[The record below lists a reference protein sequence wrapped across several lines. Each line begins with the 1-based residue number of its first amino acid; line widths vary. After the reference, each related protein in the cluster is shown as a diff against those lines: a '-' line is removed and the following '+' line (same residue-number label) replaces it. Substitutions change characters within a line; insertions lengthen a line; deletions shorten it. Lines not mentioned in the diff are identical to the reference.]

1 MWLPRLTR
9 AILCTGLL
17 CAQILSPESPRAQP
31 VLPSGKPAAVG
42 SRIKELMQQARELH
56 SAALKHPRRDSP
68 QRIDLLQRAIQVL
81 VRTVQLDEKNVE
93 ARVLMAEWLA
103 RPELG
108 MEAMRRSGEELQRAR
123 IDDTAAAWD
132 YEISSQLGIVHSHL
146 GRFAEAVREYD
157 RALRLLP
164 GEPEQIAFS
173 RRGQQ
178 ATLLGNSAEALMGV
192 GDLARAIQRYTRAEQ
207 IDSSD
212 QAALHAL
219 GLAVAYD
226 RDGQY
231 QKSREA
237 IARSLAADPALRLF
251 QSDDVFFAPEGDRAY
266 YEGLLAEAFG
276 NRDEALRHFQ
286 AFAQALPQSRYAARA
301 REHIE
306 DLNKQPGISA
316 MELWR
321 ARVLIGT
328 PTFTAEE
335 ASLSTRRHRDES
347 EISRVTRGPRGL
359 ELRHCYAQAIRKNA
373 RIGGDLMLVLVL
385 DRYGSVLVVQPLQNT
400 LGDPTEAASNGA
412 NGSGGPQGVTPSSK
426 VAAELLRCVVGSV
439 HRWRFVAAD
448 PDVVEQ
454 DEFALPLRFEAR

>member
-1 MWLPRLTR
+1 MGLSRLAR
-9 AILCTGLL
+9 AIVCTGLL
-17 CAQILSPESPRAQP
+17 CAPILSLPSADAQP

-42 SRIKELMQQARELH
+42 GRVKELMQQARELH

-81 VRTVQLDEKNVE
+81 TRAVQLDEKNVE
-93 ARVLMAEWLA
+93 ARVLLAEWLA

-108 MEAMRRSGEELQRAR
+108 LEAMRRAGEELMRAR
-123 IDDTAAAWD
+123 TDDTAGAWD

-157 RALRLLP
+157 RALRILP

-192 GDLARAIQRYTRAEQ
+192 GDLERAIQRYTRAEQ

-286 AFAQALPQSRYAARA
+286 GFVQALPKSRYAARA

-321 ARVLIGT
+321 ARVLIGS

-347 EISRVTRGPRGL
+347 EISKVTRGARGL
-359 ELRHCYAQAIRKNA
+359 ELRHCYAQALRKNP
-373 RIGGDLMLVLVL
+373 RVGGDLMLVLVL

-400 LGDPTEAASNGA
+400 LGDPTEAASDGVA
-412 NGSGGPQGVTPSSK
+412 VPGSGRGATSNK

-439 HRWRFVAAD
+439 HRWRFPAAD